1 MRNGK
6 RKGRRGNQRVA
17 GGEKNG
23 KDILKEKN
31 ELHRQEKAMRE
42 WHGEWN
48 MGEAQKQPTYQPQ
61 ALARSS

>member
-1 MRNGK
+1 MT
-6 RKGRRGNQRVA
+6 

-42 WHGEWN
+42 WRGEWN
-48 MGEAQKQPTYQPQ
+48 MGEAANLPATSTLQE
-61 ALARSS
+61 